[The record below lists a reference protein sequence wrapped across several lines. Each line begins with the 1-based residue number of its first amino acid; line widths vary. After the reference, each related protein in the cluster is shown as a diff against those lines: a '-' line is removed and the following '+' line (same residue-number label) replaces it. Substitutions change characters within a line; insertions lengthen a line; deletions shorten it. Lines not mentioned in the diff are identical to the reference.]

1 MSKDQIPKK
10 SVKKANLDL
19 KIPFSS
25 KKKESRLNKL
35 RSLNDKLVLGS
46 QNIDTK
52 SMKKRHPN
60 LSFSRT

>member
-1 MSKDQIPKK
+1 MSKEQVTKK
-10 SVKKANLDL
+10 TVKKANLDL

-35 RSLNDKLVLGS
+35 RSLNDKMVLGS

-52 SMKKRHPN
+52 SMRKRHPN
-60 LSFSRT
+60 LSFS

>member
-1 MSKDQIPKK
+1 M
-10 SVKKANLDL
+10 KKANLDL

-35 RSLNDKLVLGS
+35 RSLNDKMVLGS

-52 SMKKRHPN
+52 SMRKKHPN
-60 LSFSRT
+60 LSFS